1 VLISTFPGCLQVVVI
16 EPIDESTTCQHT
28 YLITDIDENDT
39 ELLDSI
45 FEGQK
50 FAANGAIED
59 QKIVMSAQR
68 GLMSG
73 ANEYLEFS
81 LFESA
86 ISHLHTHLAKEI
98 ELLAESKSQ

>member
-1 VLISTFPGCLQVVVI
+1 VL
-16 EPIDESTTCQHT
+16 
-28 YLITDIDENDT
+28 
-39 ELLDSI
+39 
-45 FEGQK
+45 
-50 FAANGAIED
+50 
-59 QKIVMSAQR
+59 SAQR
-68 GLMSG
+68 GLLSG